1 MQIYLDPSARR
12 GAARSIYDQI
22 RDAIESGVL
31 GEGDPLPPSREL
43 AGELGVS
50 RHTVTTAYS
59 LLVAEGYLAGHA
71 GGGTTVCRTATGR
84 RSADRRSVLRP
95 VEVESAPPTTLP
107 PPTGGVDLRGGQP
120 DPALFPTDEWRRCA
134 SAALHRPLPGY
145 GEPAGFASL
154 REVLA
159 GWIGRSRG
167 VIVDADQII
176 VTSGAQEAVHLV
188 VRTML
193 RPGDPIAVED
203 PGYPPVRLLFEAIG
217 LRVVAVPVDAE
228 GIVVDQIPPQVKVV
242 YTTPSHQSPSGV
254 TMSLG
259 RRRALLAF
267 ADRHDAAIIEDD
279 YDSEFRHTDRPLE
292 PLHRLDRSGRV
303 AYVGTFSKT
312 LSPSLRLGF
321 VAMPDPLV
329 DAAIAWRQLFSVQP
343 SSLGQTT
350 LQRFIE
356 QGHLDRHLR
365 RVRRIYRTRHQIVRQ
380 FVADGVDAG
389 VLLPGPEN
397 HAGLHLSTVLPTDV
411 SEDAIRDAAR
421 RRGIAI
427 SSFAEC
433 CVGPDHPNGMLIGF
447 GMAGADVLERS
458 LPDLR
463 AVLERA

>member
-1 MQIYLDPSARR
+1 M
-12 GAARSIYDQI
+12 
-22 RDAIESGVL
+22 
-31 GEGDPLPPSREL
+31 
-43 AGELGVS
+43 
-50 RHTVTTAYS
+50 
-59 LLVAEGYLAGHA
+59 
-71 GGGTTVCRTATGR
+71 
-84 RSADRRSVLRP
+84 
-95 VEVESAPPTTLP
+95 
-107 PPTGGVDLRGGQP
+107 
-120 DPALFPTDEWRRCA
+120 
-134 SAALHRPLPGY
+134 
-145 GEPAGFASL
+145 
-154 REVLA
+154 LA

-188 VRTML
+188 VRAML

-217 LRVVAVPVDAE
+217 LRVVAVPVDGE
-228 GIVVDQIPPQVKVV
+228 GIVVDQIPANVKVV

-254 TMSLG
+254 TMSLA

-321 VAMPDPLV
+321 VALPEPLV

-343 SSLGQTT
+343 SALGQLT
-350 LQRFIE
+350 LHRFIE
-356 QGHLDRHLR
+356 RGHLDQHLR
-365 RVRRIYRTRHQIVRQ
+365 RVRRIYRTRHEIVRQ

-389 VLLPGPEN
+389 ALLPGPEN
-397 HAGLHLSTVLPTDV
+397 HAGLHLATVLPADV
-411 SEDAIRDAAR
+411 SEDAIRDEAR
-421 RRGIAI
+421 RRGMAI

-433 CVGPDHPNGMLIGF
+433 CVRPDRPNGLLIGF
-447 GMAGADVLERS
+447 GMASADVLERA

-463 AVLERA
+463 RILDRA

>member
-1 MQIYLDPSARR
+1 VEIYLDPSDRR
-12 GAARSIYDQI
+12 GVARSIYDQI
-22 RDAIESGVL
+22 REAIESGVL
-31 GEGDPLPPSREL
+31 AEGDPLPPSREL
-43 AGELGVS
+43 AGELGGS
-50 RHTVTTAYS
+50 RHTVTAAYG
-59 LLVAEGYLAGHA
+59 LLVAGGYLAGRA
-71 GGGTTVCRTATGR
+71 GGGTAVCRTAADR

-95 VEVESAPPTTLP
+95 VEIESAPPTASP
-107 PPTGGVDLRGGQP
+107 PPPGGVDLRGGQP
-120 DPALFPTDEWRRCA
+120 DRALFPTDEWRRCA
-134 SAALHRPLPGY
+134 AAALHRPLPGY

-154 REVLA
+154 RDVLA

-188 VRTML
+188 VRAML

-217 LRVVAVPVDAE
+217 LRVVAVPVDGE
-228 GIVVDQIPPQVKVV
+228 GIVVDQIPADVKVV

-254 TMSLG
+254 TMSLA

-321 VAMPDPLV
+321 VALPEPLV
-329 DAAIAWRQLFSVQP
+329 DAVSAWRQLFSVQP
-343 SSLGQTT
+343 SALGQLT
-350 LQRFIE
+350 LHRFIE
-356 QGHLDRHLR
+356 RGHLDQHLR
-365 RVRRIYRTRHQIVRQ
+365 RVRRIYRTRHEIVRQ

-389 VLLPGPEN
+389 ALLPGPEN
-397 HAGLHLSTVLPTDV
+397 HAGLHLATVLPTDV
-411 SEDAIRDAAR
+411 SEDAIRDEAR
-421 RRGIAI
+421 RRGMAI

-433 CVGPDHPNGMLIGF
+433 CVRPDRPNGLLIGF
-447 GMAGADVLERS
+447 GMAGADVLERA

-463 AVLERA
+463 RILERA

>member
-1 MQIYLDPSARR
+1 M
-12 GAARSIYDQI
+12 
-22 RDAIESGVL
+22 
-31 GEGDPLPPSREL
+31 
-43 AGELGVS
+43 
-50 RHTVTTAYS
+50 
-59 LLVAEGYLAGHA
+59 
-71 GGGTTVCRTATGR
+71 
-84 RSADRRSVLRP
+84 
-95 VEVESAPPTTLP
+95 
-107 PPTGGVDLRGGQP
+107 
-120 DPALFPTDEWRRCA
+120 
-134 SAALHRPLPGY
+134 
-145 GEPAGFASL
+145 
-154 REVLA
+154 LA

-176 VTSGAQEAVHLV
+176 VTSGAQEAIHLV

-217 LRVVAVPVDAE
+217 LRVVPVPVDGE
-228 GIVVDQIPPQVKVV
+228 GIVVDQIPADVKVV

-329 DAAIAWRQLFSVQP
+329 DAATAWRRLFSVQP
-343 SSLGQTT
+343 SSLGQLT
-350 LQRFIE
+350 LHRFIE

-365 RVRRIYRTRHQIVRQ
+365 RVSRVYRTRHEIVRQ

-397 HAGLHLSTVLPTDV
+397 HAGLHLSTVLPAGV
-411 SEDAIRDAAR
+411 SEDADPRRCPPAWHRDQQLRRVLCRPRPPERHAHRLRHGRAPTSSNAPSPTSAASSSEPDV
-421 RRGIAI
+421 I
-427 SSFAEC
+427 SSFASGAVREAERRQTRRGGALGL
-433 CVGPDHPNGMLIGF
+433 VGF
-447 GMAGADVLERS
+447 GGFGHVPGPS
-458 LPDLR
+458 
-463 AVLERA
+463 